1 MTRPRYAII
10 VFLLIYSVTLI
21 VFAHDDNFDSYCGKN
36 FSSAQ
41 NNCPLRC
48 ASGTDKE
55 CIDILGEGYK
65 CFNSTGCSERI
76 KNRELNDGNV
86 GEGVCASTLKGAVM
100 GCGYEDA
107 CSGDLDCGGAELC
120 YSDICGYRLMEL
132 HSEFLFTMIRIERP
146 MDQAAERTFIKAL
159 TLVLE
164 QIMNAFNIVL
174 DSVTVMD
181 SRQTGTILYTNVK
194 LLGLHRPQ
202 MMAINLGQLV
212 IDAFNSGAQQE
223 FTNALGNNYFSGV
236 IGVFLSLKKN
246 ESRPAPPPTPAPTVS
261 IKVET
266 LPPNI
271 VPSTVVEPSPLPP
284 PTLSWSISTQPPTV
298 SPTEP
303 PTEPGA
309 PTIGPFFL
317 AVLIQNTPY
326 QTRYMEDRDFDKF
339 AEAFKS
345 TVDAQLED
353 SMTVVRGVTLG
364 YHQLIS
370 LGNRVTATE
379 INFEYMVS
387 TNLTESDVG
396 KKVSRAVGRNRLD
409 MIASLR
415 GERDSFPYFLE
426 VKEIQA
432 QNIASIGVPGS
443 TTTLPK
449 NIPERPITQPPTY
462 LPTISP
468 SIPKVE
474 EVEEVEVE
482 VEKEEEDAGISVA
495 DLLASDAEKVQ
506 AAKDEAMAKAN
517 ATQFNLNETEAA
529 EVIKETV
536 AVAEPT
542 EKDEPGGLEVI
553 VYAGTGAGVMFC
565 FMAAGLSLIY
575 IKKRRRRTG
584 KRKREVDEDAVTGDS
599 KSKKSA
605 PKRELW
611 TKLKRGSA
619 TTDVESDEIPNT
631 TSGALP
637 DTSHDNSERN
647 ASVPDIETGVKTITP
662 NIPDTPEENVGSS
675 LTSLESSEISFEAV
689 SNSPGI
695 PMGGD
700 DFQLETVQ
708 PKLRIKRIKEDES
721 SDSDSSSS
729 DDDSSSDSS
738 SDESE
743 EMKARIIRQ
752 KRQLEAMGSEFAE
765 ENTKQKVKK
774 DRPFKPSSKSSR
786 KLIDES
792 KNSGSGKSRRNLND
806 EGKLYSGQSRRNLD
820 DKRKSRRNLNDEGKL
835 YSGQSRRNL
844 DDKRKSR
851 RNLNDEGKLS
861 SGRSTRNLGDKRK
874 SRRNLNDEGKLSS
887 GQSTRNLG
895 DERKLPSGKS
905 RRRLT
910 ADETSARP
918 IVDRPPKSFRK
929 STGMSGTPSVES
941 GSSHSSRRRDSG
953 SSHSSRRGG
962 AGDSKRDGKLSSE
975 KSRRINDQDRD
986 EIRRERIEKR
996 RERRSKNSFP
1006 EESNALQSS
1015 DRSGRSKLEDSDRP
1029 EALSRSVGS
1038 AAWSMASD
1046 RNKGGERRR
1055 SRKNSP
1061 KSPKRDLQRS
1071 KSRRDVN

>member
-1 MTRPRYAII
+1 
-10 VFLLIYSVTLI
+10 
-21 VFAHDDNFDSYCGKN
+21 
-36 FSSAQ
+36 
-41 NNCPLRC
+41 
-48 ASGTDKE
+48 
-55 CIDILGEGYK
+55 
-65 CFNSTGCSERI
+65 
-76 KNRELNDGNV
+76 
-86 GEGVCASTLKGAVM
+86 
-100 GCGYEDA
+100 
-107 CSGDLDCGGAELC
+107 
-120 YSDICGYRLMEL
+120 
-132 HSEFLFTMIRIERP
+132 
-146 MDQAAERTFIKAL
+146 
-159 TLVLE
+159 
-164 QIMNAFNIVL
+164 
-174 DSVTVMD
+174 
-181 SRQTGTILYTNVK
+181 
-194 LLGLHRPQ
+194 
-202 MMAINLGQLV
+202 
-212 IDAFNSGAQQE
+212 
-223 FTNALGNNYFSGV
+223 
-236 IGVFLSLKKN
+236 
-246 ESRPAPPPTPAPTVS
+246 
-261 IKVET
+261 
-266 LPPNI
+266 
-271 VPSTVVEPSPLPP
+271 
-284 PTLSWSISTQPPTV
+284 
-298 SPTEP
+298 
-303 PTEPGA
+303 
-309 PTIGPFFL
+309 
-317 AVLIQNTPY
+317 
-326 QTRYMEDRDFDKF
+326 MEDRDFDKF

-345 TVDAQLED
+345 TVDTQLTD

-379 INFEYMVS
+379 INFDYMVS

-396 KKVSRAVGRNRLD
+396 KKVARAVGRNRQE

-415 GERDSFPYFLE
+415 GEKDSFPYFLE

-443 TTTLPK
+443 STTLPK

-462 LPTISP
+462 SPTILPT
-468 SIPKVE
+468 IPKVE
-474 EVEEVEVE
+474 EVEAEVE

-506 AAKDEAMAKAN
+506 AAKDEAIANAN
-517 ATQFNLNETEAA
+517 ATKSNLNETEAV

-536 AVAEPT
+536 AVVADPT

-553 VYAGTGAGVMFC
+553 VYASTGAGVMFC

-605 PKRELW
+605 PKRKLW

-647 ASVPDIETGVKTITP
+647 ASVTDIEAGEKTITP
-662 NIPDTPEENVGSS
+662 NNTLPDTPEENVGSS

-743 EMKARIIRQ
+743 EIKARIIRK

-765 ENTKQKVKK
+765 ENTQQKVKK
-774 DRPFKPSSKSSR
+774 DRPSKSSSKSRR

-806 EGKLYSGQSRRNLD
+806 EGKLSSGQSRRNLG
-820 DKRKSRRNLNDEGKL
+820 DKRKLPSGKSRRNLN
-835 YSGQSRRNL
+835 N
-844 DDKRKSR
+844 
-851 RNLNDEGKLS
+851 EGKLS

-887 GQSTRNLG
+887 GQSRRNLGDKRKLPSGKSRRNLNNEGKLSSGRSTRNLGDKRKSRRNLNDEGKQSSGQSTRNLG

-910 ADETSARP
+910 ADETSTRP

-953 SSHSSRRGG
+953 SSHSRRS
-962 AGDSKRDGKLSSE
+962 AGDSKRDDKLSSE
-975 KSRRINDQDRD
+975 KSRRRINDQDRD
-986 EIRRERIEKR
+986 EKRRERIEKR
-996 RERRSKNSFP
+996 RERRSKNSSS
-1006 EESNALQSS
+1006 EEGNALQSS

-1029 EALSRSVGS
+1029 EALSQSVGS

-1055 SRKNSP
+1055 SRKKKDSSETNDHSNSP
-1061 KSPKRDLQRS
+1061 KSPKRDLRRS

>member
-1 MTRPRYAII
+1 MPLKFDLLTVIVWSII
-10 VFLLIYSVTLI
+10 
-21 VFAHDDNFDSYCGKN
+21 
-36 FSSAQ
+36 
-41 NNCPLRC
+41 
-48 ASGTDKE
+48 
-55 CIDILGEGYK
+55 
-65 CFNSTGCSERI
+65 
-76 KNRELNDGNV
+76 
-86 GEGVCASTLKGAVM
+86 
-100 GCGYEDA
+100 
-107 CSGDLDCGGAELC
+107 
-120 YSDICGYRLMEL
+120 
-132 HSEFLFTMIRIERP
+132 
-146 MDQAAERTFIKAL
+146 
-159 TLVLE
+159 
-164 QIMNAFNIVL
+164 
-174 DSVTVMD
+174 
-181 SRQTGTILYTNVK
+181 
-194 LLGLHRPQ
+194 
-202 MMAINLGQLV
+202 
-212 IDAFNSGAQQE
+212 
-223 FTNALGNNYFSGV
+223 
-236 IGVFLSLKKN
+236 FLSL
-246 ESRPAPPPTPAPTVS
+246 
-261 IKVET
+261 
-266 LPPNI
+266 
-271 VPSTVVEPSPLPP
+271 
-284 PTLSWSISTQPPTV
+284 
-298 SPTEP
+298 
-303 PTEPGA
+303 
-309 PTIGPFFL
+309 
-317 AVLIQNTPY
+317 
-326 QTRYMEDRDFDKF
+326 
-339 AEAFKS
+339 
-345 TVDAQLED
+345 
-353 SMTVVRGVTLG
+353 
-364 YHQLIS
+364 
-370 LGNRVTATE
+370 
-379 INFEYMVS
+379 
-387 TNLTESDVG
+387 
-396 KKVSRAVGRNRLD
+396 
-409 MIASLR
+409 
-415 GERDSFPYFLE
+415 
-426 VKEIQA
+426 
-432 QNIASIGVPGS
+432 
-443 TTTLPK
+443 
-449 NIPERPITQPPTY
+449 
-462 LPTISP
+462 
-468 SIPKVE
+468 
-474 EVEEVEVE
+474 
-482 VEKEEEDAGISVA
+482 
-495 DLLASDAEKVQ
+495 
-506 AAKDEAMAKAN
+506 
-517 ATQFNLNETEAA
+517 
-529 EVIKETV
+529 
-536 AVAEPT
+536 
-542 EKDEPGGLEVI
+542 

-647 ASVPDIETGVKTITP
+647 ASVTDIETGVKTITP
-662 NIPDTPEENVGSS
+662 NIPDTPEENVGAS

-689 SNSPGI
+689 SNTPGI

-743 EMKARIIRQ
+743 EIKARIIRQ
-752 KRQLEAMGSEFAE
+752 KKQLEAMGSEFAE
-765 ENTKQKVKK
+765 ENTQQKVKK
-774 DRPFKPSSKSSR
+774 DRPSKPSSKSSR

-835 YSGQSRRNL
+835 SSGQSRRNL
-844 DDKRKSR
+844 GDERKLPSGKSR

-1029 EALSRSVGS
+1029 DALSRSVGS
-1038 AAWSMASD
+1038 AALSMASD

-1055 SRKNSP
+1055 SRKKKDSSETNDHSNSP

>member
-1 MTRPRYAII
+1 
-10 VFLLIYSVTLI
+10 
-21 VFAHDDNFDSYCGKN
+21 
-36 FSSAQ
+36 
-41 NNCPLRC
+41 
-48 ASGTDKE
+48 
-55 CIDILGEGYK
+55 
-65 CFNSTGCSERI
+65 
-76 KNRELNDGNV
+76 
-86 GEGVCASTLKGAVM
+86 
-100 GCGYEDA
+100 
-107 CSGDLDCGGAELC
+107 
-120 YSDICGYRLMEL
+120 
-132 HSEFLFTMIRIERP
+132 
-146 MDQAAERTFIKAL
+146 
-159 TLVLE
+159 
-164 QIMNAFNIVL
+164 
-174 DSVTVMD
+174 
-181 SRQTGTILYTNVK
+181 
-194 LLGLHRPQ
+194 
-202 MMAINLGQLV
+202 
-212 IDAFNSGAQQE
+212 
-223 FTNALGNNYFSGV
+223 
-236 IGVFLSLKKN
+236 
-246 ESRPAPPPTPAPTVS
+246 
-261 IKVET
+261 
-266 LPPNI
+266 
-271 VPSTVVEPSPLPP
+271 
-284 PTLSWSISTQPPTV
+284 
-298 SPTEP
+298 
-303 PTEPGA
+303 
-309 PTIGPFFL
+309 
-317 AVLIQNTPY
+317 
-326 QTRYMEDRDFDKF
+326 
-339 AEAFKS
+339 
-345 TVDAQLED
+345 
-353 SMTVVRGVTLG
+353 
-364 YHQLIS
+364 
-370 LGNRVTATE
+370 
-379 INFEYMVS
+379 
-387 TNLTESDVG
+387 
-396 KKVSRAVGRNRLD
+396 
-409 MIASLR
+409 
-415 GERDSFPYFLE
+415 
-426 VKEIQA
+426 
-432 QNIASIGVPGS
+432 
-443 TTTLPK
+443 
-449 NIPERPITQPPTY
+449 
-462 LPTISP
+462 
-468 SIPKVE
+468 
-474 EVEEVEVE
+474 
-482 VEKEEEDAGISVA
+482 
-495 DLLASDAEKVQ
+495 
-506 AAKDEAMAKAN
+506 MAKAN

-689 SNSPGI
+689 I
-695 PMGGD
+695 
-700 DFQLETVQ
+700 
-708 PKLRIKRIKEDES
+708 
-721 SDSDSSSS
+721 
-729 DDDSSSDSS
+729 
-738 SDESE
+738 
-743 EMKARIIRQ
+743 
-752 KRQLEAMGSEFAE
+752 
-765 ENTKQKVKK
+765 KK

-835 YSGQSRRNL
+835 SSGRSTRNL
-844 DDKRKSR
+844 GDKRKSR
-851 RNLNDEGKLS
+851 RNLNDERKLS